1 MEQLNYQAQ
10 QFENIVPVLDVGD
23 PSASLSESYRT
34 SLTDQNSILT
44 QMTKDASV
52 EAANVKKNIEGLE
65 ALAKFSQSAVKEVTA
80 MKNQQVKREASEI
93 WAENFNNFEA
103 PSEEEL
109 NFVKQE
115 EQAAKVD
122 TDVQVAVSKN
132 IEKKGKAG
140 TLTTQDTA
148 DAAKVRKATGWRAVV
163 AANARAEAAADSYG
177 PALEAYIRKVAEN
190 RPASDPLEPGADLER
205 VKQDFNRRWADAT
218 GMSMANAGYTA
229 KHVYPRLRR
238 EAAAATEQF
247 TRNWTRQQDAEE
259 SERSVQALVDGQLT
273 AEQFFALQ
281 RGLTNGDGKTLKT
294 NADAYA
300 VLARA
305 ELSTDQLDK
314 IGDQDNKVTGKK
326 YSEHPRFQALR
337 TASVRRQR
345 AEYNEGIAM
354 QAQLARE
361 AFNGATTREEAIA
374 IRDRLRAQ
382 GGDLNVIQQAYDRA
396 LDRTVRA
403 DKIESE
409 KNRITDL
416 LSRKGPDYKLTAADL
431 AGAPYE
437 VWSQFEGRRAE
448 DANSELMIS
457 RIKESERFK
466 EIKKDMPGLI
476 GLVDKNIKL
485 QDLAAGI
492 PGPPN
497 QKSFELTAMN
507 EIAVSAQNFMLD
519 GMSMD
524 EAIKEARDQ
533 WVKRNREAAAKGE
546 FYNPGTGF
554 VQDAISAD
562 SQAAVSVRAKIKQLN
577 NTTLTNLPE
586 GMNESDYTPD
596 ANGRFSESVQYLS
609 RQLGVSPSEIVTRAR
624 LQAGMPPLEPTS
636 TDVATSQMSKGDS
649 ARIASLGSATPIQ
662 TAIRAQINSG
672 QVLQGDAKQRTIA
685 VGQQILAMGY
695 GGVWQHPKFNYDTG
709 YDPNGN
715 HEYYRQ
721 GYNSAHN
728 HEEALD
734 IGLAANGPERLEQL
748 YQYLLKNKKRFGIRN
763 LWYAPKGSGRPDPDG
778 SHWHHVHVDFDH
790 EIGERL

>member
-1 MEQLNYQAQ
+1 
-10 QFENIVPVLDVGD
+10 
-23 PSASLSESYRT
+23 
-34 SLTDQNSILT
+34 
-44 QMTKDASV
+44 
-52 EAANVKKNIEGLE
+52 
-65 ALAKFSQSAVKEVTA
+65 
-80 MKNQQVKREASEI
+80 
-93 WAENFNNFEA
+93 
-103 PSEEEL
+103 
-109 NFVKQE
+109 
-115 EQAAKVD
+115 
-122 TDVQVAVSKN
+122 
-132 IEKKGKAG
+132 
-140 TLTTQDTA
+140 
-148 DAAKVRKATGWRAVV
+148 
-163 AANARAEAAADSYG
+163 
-177 PALEAYIRKVAEN
+177 
-190 RPASDPLEPGADLER
+190 
-205 VKQDFNRRWADAT
+205 
-218 GMSMANAGYTA
+218 
-229 KHVYPRLRR
+229 
-238 EAAAATEQF
+238 
-247 TRNWTRQQDAEE
+247 
-259 SERSVQALVDGQLT
+259 
-273 AEQFFALQ
+273 
-281 RGLTNGDGKTLKT
+281 
-294 NADAYA
+294 
-300 VLARA
+300 
-305 ELSTDQLDK
+305 
-314 IGDQDNKVTGKK
+314 
-326 YSEHPRFQALR
+326 EHPRFQALR

-562 SQAAVSVRAKIKQLN
+562 SQAAVSVRSKIKQLN
-577 NTTLTNLPE
+577 ATTLTNLP
-586 GMNESDYTPD
+586 
-596 ANGRFSESVQYLS
+596 
-609 RQLGVSPSEIVTRAR
+609 
-624 LQAGMPPLEPTS
+624 
-636 TDVATSQMSKGDS
+636 
-649 ARIASLGSATPIQ
+649 
-662 TAIRAQINSG
+662 
-672 QVLQGDAKQRTIA
+672 
-685 VGQQILAMGY
+685 
-695 GGVWQHPKFNYDTG
+695 
-709 YDPNGN
+709 
-715 HEYYRQ
+715 
-721 GYNSAHN
+721 
-728 HEEALD
+728 
-734 IGLAANGPERLEQL
+734 
-748 YQYLLKNKKRFGIRN
+748 
-763 LWYAPKGSGRPDPDG
+763 
-778 SHWHHVHVDFDH
+778 
-790 EIGERL
+790 